1 MEGDC
6 HCRRERAREAIPAC
20 VWYRLCYYANV
31 MQQGFAHSAHCLICA
46 RPARRGAT
54 LCAQCK
60 SALRRARQT
69 PNLQRGD
76 LPHASVVRTDVRRCA
91 ERKSAHPRAARR
103 ASPVGPT
110 PGLGGWGI
118 YATIIAFGL
127 AVCLTGYLAIG
138 ENERNTYLGRGAVTP
153 VAQPVTRE
161 DGVAKADA
169 RVDTAAADTSDFTVV
184 TEPYYEPV
192 AEAHLA
198 IFESLTPAPLG
209 ANPDRKAARA
219 GNGKKYAN
227 PPPGAIAAGNA
238 SRPTPFPDATVLAG
252 AAPAAWAEMVAP
264 DRWQLLVGAQMRCER
279 EGVITGLVCMERA
292 RLQYCDGEWGEAP
305 QCPLAMLSLNTR

>member
-1 MEGDC
+1 MDEGFT
-6 HCRRERAREAIPAC
+6 P
-20 VWYRLCYYANV
+20 
-31 MQQGFAHSAHCLICA
+31 SAHCLICS

-54 LCAQCK
+54 LCAHCK
-60 SALRRARQT
+60 AAVRRARQT
-69 PNLQRGD
+69 PSVKRDD
-76 LPHASVVRTDVRRCA
+76 LSHSQVRRTEVRRCV

-103 ASPVGPT
+103 VSRAAPT

-138 ENERNTYLGRGAVTP
+138 ESERNFYLGRGPVTP
-153 VAQPVTRE
+153 IAQPDARD
-161 DGVAKADA
+161 DGVAKAEA
-169 RVDTAAADTSDFTVV
+169 RVEMAAKDAADAPMLAVDTDVSFDA
-184 TEPYYEPV
+184 V
-192 AEAHLA
+192 AEEHLA
-198 IFESLTPAPLG
+198 IFESLTPAPLR

-219 GNGKKYAN
+219 GNGTRYAKAA
-227 PPPGAIAAGNA
+227 PGMMDARNAGIQSSPLPA
-238 SRPTPFPDATVLAG
+238 SIVPA

-264 DRWQLLVGAQMRCER
+264 DRWQLFASAQLSCER
-279 EGVITGLVCMERA
+279 ENVITGFVCRERA